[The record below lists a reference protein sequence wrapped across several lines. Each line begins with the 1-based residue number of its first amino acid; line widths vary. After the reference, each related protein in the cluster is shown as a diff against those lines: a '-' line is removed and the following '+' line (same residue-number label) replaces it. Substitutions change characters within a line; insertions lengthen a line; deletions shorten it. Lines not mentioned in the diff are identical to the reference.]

1 MKTRYEIDQSIKIE
15 QTERDTILAIANG
28 SNFAIVLKREDKK
41 FLQKIFRE
49 RGEPRVFIYFVFAA
63 MLTILLIEAKIT
75 KNIVVDQE
83 YLSHEDLIK
92 LKLKRFLRDQKKEFL
107 FNNISFGLIGKKSP
121 AHSYAAK
128 ILSGKIK
135 PQKIVKLQNL
145 LNIINGKS

>member
-1 MKTRYEIDQSIKIE
+1 MTYEVDQSIKIE

-28 SNFAIVLKREDKK
+28 SNFAIVLKREDKR

-63 MLTILLIEAKIT
+63 MLTILLVETKIAES
-75 KNIVVDQE
+75 IVIDQE

-92 LKLKRFLRDQKKEFL
+92 LKLKKFLRDQKKESL
-107 FNNISFGLIGKKSP
+107 FDNISFGLIGKKSP

-145 LNIINGKS
+145 LNIINGKP